1 MPVSDFKKLDCFAY
15 TSALWCHTEKFLS
28 SRWIYGSPLSYKIRP
43 SLLAY
48 LYQEKLRKIGGVV
61 FWSHPELFT
70 IYEHQKWHFFKNVI
84 FIFSIRFST
93 LDHKIKSE
101 GKFILPSRINFGP
114 KIENLQKLL
123 LGFFYHPLYH
133 ISDRISYHISYIMYY
148 IPYQEARGLLYGS
161 EKNPIKSLLLGNKML
176 LPS

>member
-15 TSALWCHTEKFLS
+15 TSAFWCHTEKFLS

-84 FIFSIRFST
+84 FLRWSLNQLEFWPSLFRLKPCWFSWLFVNMPPLPFIHYILSPKWWS
-93 LDHKIKSE
+93 LSE
-101 GKFILPSRINFGP
+101 NHYLPNFVLPQYVVAKTKTILQTWS
-114 KIENLQKLL
+114 
-123 LGFFYHPLYH
+123 LYLH
-133 ISDRISYHISYIMYY
+133 SQRPDTIQQSQTNTD
-148 IPYQEARGLLYGS
+148 
-161 EKNPIKSLLLGNKML
+161 
-176 LPS
+176 